1 MLRLVQEGVVE
12 AIDGSLTRVQADSIC
27 VHGDSPGAV
36 DMARALRTQL
46 EQAGVSIRAFAAAAP
61 RQSA

>member
-36 DMARALRTQL
+36 AMARSVREALLR
-46 EQAGVSIRAFAAAAP
+46 AGVTLKAFV
-61 RQSA
+61 S